1 MTRQQRRRRTL
12 WMWRTLM
19 LGLAL
24 TGNVGLAMCLWGGL
38 GHATR
43 GRVA

>member
-24 TGNVGLAMCLWGGL
+24 TGNVGLAMCILAGL
-38 GHATR
+38 GMLTR
-43 GRVA
+43 GRFA

>member
-24 TGNVGLAMCLWGGL
+24 TKQGFLK
-38 GHATR
+38 R
-43 GRVA
+43 

>member
-24 TGNVGLAMCLWGGL
+24 TGNVGAAMCVYALVGIG
-38 GHATR
+38 TQ
-43 GRVA
+43 GRVM

>member
-24 TGNVGLAMCLWGGL
+24 TGNVGLAMCIWAGL
-38 GHATR
+38 GMLTR
-43 GRVA
+43 GRFA